1 MFKSCKVINYG
12 YGLVVV
18 THNYNAI
25 KFLEYGYSL
34 VNLTHISLCQL
45 FGISKEGK
53 NYNYSLKCI

>member
-34 VNLTHISLCQL
+34 VNLTHISFNANL
-45 FGISKEGK
+45 FGISKK
-53 NYNYSLKCI
+53 VKIITTL